1 MGADLYM
8 NRAYDEKCAEKKET
22 LDSFGKAKG
31 NGVELTQAQK
41 QHMMDVYDDLYKQGD
56 VYFRDSYNSGS
67 VMWAMGMS
75 WWDDVVPMLDKDG
88 NLSHED
94 TLKLVNMITDAPL
107 NVSTDFLENMPDE
120 WTIDDAQ
127 KYLREEQQKLVG
139 FLKRAVETDDTVS
152 CSL

>member
-8 NRAYDEKCAEKKET
+8 NKAYDKRMEEHRAS
-22 LDSFGKAKG
+22 LDELGKHPSHE
-31 NGVELTQAQK
+31 ELEPL
-41 QHMMDVYDDLYKQGD
+41 YDKIYKQGD

-75 WWDDVVPMLDKDG
+75 WWDDVVPMLDQDG

-94 TLKLVNMITDAPL
+94 TLKLVNKITDAPI
-107 NVSTDFLENMPDE
+107 NVSADFLENMPDE

-139 FLKRAVETDDTVS
+139 FLMRAVETDDTVG

>member
-1 MGADLYM
+1 MGADLFM
-8 NRAYDEKCAEKKET
+8 NKAYDKRMEEHRAS
-22 LDSFGKAKG
+22 L
-31 NGVELTQAQK
+31 
-41 QHMMDVYDDLYKQGD
+41 DDLGKHPSHEELEPLYDKIYKQGD

-75 WWDDVVPMLDKDG
+75 WWDDVVPMLDEDG

-94 TLKLVNMITDAPL
+94 TLKLVNKITDAPI
-107 NVSTDFLENMPDE
+107 NVSADFLENMPDE

-139 FLKRAVETDDTVS
+139 FLNRAVETDDTVG

>member
-8 NRAYDEKCAEKKET
+8 EKSYKERKQKHIEELDLLIENNRQDEAMT
-22 LDSFGKAKG
+22 LFDYLH
-31 NGVELTQAQK
+31 NEE
-41 QHMMDVYDDLYKQGD
+41 
-56 VYFRDSYNSGS
+56 VYFRDSYNSRS

-75 WWDDVVPMLDKDG
+75 WWDDVLPMLDKDG

-94 TLKLVNMITDAPL
+94 TIKLINMITDAPL
-107 NVSTDFLENMPDE
+107 NVSTDFLDNMPDE

-127 KYLREEQQKLVG
+127 KYLKEKRINLMYFLNQSLLREERIV
-139 FLKRAVETDDTVS
+139 

>member
-8 NRAYDEKCAEKKET
+8 NKAYDKRMEEHRAS
-22 LDSFGKAKG
+22 L
-31 NGVELTQAQK
+31 
-41 QHMMDVYDDLYKQGD
+41 DDLGKHPSHEELEPLYDKIYKQGD

-75 WWDDVVPMLDKDG
+75 WWDDVVPMLDEDG

-94 TLKLVNMITDAPL
+94 TLKLVNKITDAPI
-107 NVSTDFLENMPDE
+107 NVSADFLENMPDE

-139 FLKRAVETDDTVS
+139 FLMRAVETDDTVG

>member
-8 NRAYDEKCAEKKET
+8 NKAYDKRMEEHRAS
-22 LDSFGKAKG
+22 LDKLGKHPSHE
-31 NGVELTQAQK
+31 ELEPL
-41 QHMMDVYDDLYKQGD
+41 YDKIYKQGD

-75 WWDDVVPMLDKDG
+75 WWDDVVPMLDQDG

-94 TLKLVNMITDAPL
+94 TLKLVNMITDAPI

-127 KYLREEQQKLVG
+127 KYLREEQQKLVS
-139 FLKRAVETDDTVS
+139 FLMRAVETDDTVG